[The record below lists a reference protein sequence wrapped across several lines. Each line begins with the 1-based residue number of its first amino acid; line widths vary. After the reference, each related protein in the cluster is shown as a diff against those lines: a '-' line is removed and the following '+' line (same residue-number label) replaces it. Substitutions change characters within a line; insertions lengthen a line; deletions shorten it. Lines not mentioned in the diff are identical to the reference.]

1 MSCGCSALVV
11 GRLPPAAGGAA
22 GAGTAV
28 TVPGGR
34 GAAGAG
40 AAARGWRESASTLL
54 FSSSSWPESVVSDDA
69 LRQRGQ
75 TPLGFPVPVALATL
89 RLCQRGLRLAERPL
103 GALLRDRHVRP
114 ELEEIL
120 LGGDAGD
127 VLDRRAAAEQQGG
140 EEKGAPS
147 PRHGIR
153 GYRGLARKC
162 ARRFL
167 AQHASLCSV
176 HCGRSSP

>member
-1 MSCGCSALVV
+1 MT
-11 GRLPPAAGGAA
+11 R
-22 GAGTAV
+22 
-28 TVPGGR
+28 
-34 GAAGAG
+34 
-40 AAARGWRESASTLL
+40 RECRTFFFF
-54 FSSSSWPESVVSDDA
+54 FSSRRRHTRFKCDWSSDVCSSDLR
-69 LRQRGQ
+69 LRQRG
-75 TPLGFPVPVALATL
+75 LG
-89 RLCQRGLRLAERPL
+89 LAERAL

-114 ELEEIL
+114 ELDEIL
-120 LGGDAGD
+120 LGGEAGG

-153 GYRGLARKC
+153 GYRGLTRKW